1 VSAIPVQLPDDLR
14 ARLEARAAAAG
25 RSDVAEYIRAL
36 VEEDVAGELL
46 DGPAH
51 LSPRTSAESD
61 ALVRE
66 GLASPTRPMTDADW
80 TAIRNAVEDGI
91 NKQSGGGR

>member
-1 VSAIPVQLPDDLR
+1 MTAIPIQLPDDLR
-14 ARLEARAAAAG
+14 ARIEARAAAAG
-25 RSDVAEYIRAL
+25 STNVADYIRAL
-36 VEEDVAGELL
+36 VEEDVAGDLL

-51 LSPRTSAESD
+51 LSPKTAEEAD

-80 TAIRNAVEDGI
+80 AMIRQAVDEGI
-91 NKQSGGGR
+91 NKHAGGR